1 MSDLLE
7 IVLSPAKEEVP
18 RNDSV
23 ISFNDGRLRP
33 QDVILNMLAQGAAL
47 SDIANFLNMPEAHVE
62 KIASSQWM
70 EEELKKLV
78 DSRPES
84 DLTTIKSVMKS
95 QAFQAVIKLGKLLN
109 STSDSISL
117 QAAKTILEYNL
128 VPAKDAEFGK
138 RKGLNLPSSQE
149 DLEKQYAEAQRKIA
163 IERERER
170 KVI

>member
-1 MSDLLE
+1 MMIPE
-7 IVLSPAKEEVP
+7 
-18 RNDSV
+18 RNETPKQADNL
-23 ISFNDGRLRP
+23 ISFHDGRLRP
-33 QDVILNMLAQGAAL
+33 QDIILNMLSQGASLA
-47 SDIANFLNMPEAHVE
+47 DIAVFIKMPEEHVE

-70 EEELKKLV
+70 EEELRKLV

-84 DLTTIKSVMKS
+84 DLTTIKAVMKS

-128 VPAKDAEFGK
+128 VPAKDSEFGK
-138 RKGLNLPSSQE
+138 KKLGNLPTSQE
-149 DLEKQYAEAQRKIA
+149 ELEKQYAETQKKIA
-163 IERERER
+163 KEKER